1 MTHFCSILFIKRG
14 HSYTRPPQVHRVLF
28 SITSLKAALGVQVL
42 FILLI
47 KRGIHSPD
55 HRRFIAYNGAQQII
69 TTLLPRIGA
78 LSLGICYTTFA
89 ASCMISPAV
98 VKGLGLK
105 TSIAIQL
112 FMLSVWIASNLYPRI
127 EFTIPV
133 ALAMGF
139 FAAPFWTAV
148 PTYVHGCVIQL
159 AFVLVTASSNK

>member
-1 MTHFCSILFIKRG
+1 
-14 HSYTRPPQVHRVLF
+14 
-28 SITSLKAALGVQVL
+28 
-42 FILLI
+42 
-47 KRGIHSPD
+47 
-55 HRRFIAYNGAQQII
+55 
-69 TTLLPRIGA
+69 
-78 LSLGICYTTFA
+78 
-89 ASCMISPAV
+89 MIYPAV

-148 PTYVHGCVIQL
+148 PTYVVHLSFFELLFLLFHLFLSLI
-159 AFVLVTASSNK
+159 